1 MDVAA
6 ISMGLSNSSLASAVS
21 LSVIKL
27 QMNNNDD
34 LAKGMEEMMNNMA
47 VDPNRGINLDIK
59 A

>member
-21 LSVIKL
+21 LSVMKL